1 MSGYPRIPCESQDPR
16 IQRVCHAL
24 RMQLSLN
31 LKQLTQMVGLS
42 ASRLQHLFKE
52 ETGFSV
58 REYKREARLQQARY
72 LLAETHRPIKEIC
85 SEVGIPDK
93 PNFVR
98 YFKNRFG
105 VTPAAYRRSAPK
117 SA

>member
-1 MSGYPRIPCESQDPR
+1 
-16 IQRVCHAL
+16 
-24 RMQLSLN
+24 MQLSLN

-42 ASRLQHLFKE
+42 VSRLQHLFKE
-52 ETGFSV
+52 ETGFSI
-58 REYKREARLQQARY
+58 REYKREARLQQARR
-72 LLAETHRPIKEIC
+72 LLTETHRPIKDIC
-85 SEVGIPDK
+85 SEVGIPDN

-105 VTPAAYRRSAPK
+105 VTPAAYRRSARK